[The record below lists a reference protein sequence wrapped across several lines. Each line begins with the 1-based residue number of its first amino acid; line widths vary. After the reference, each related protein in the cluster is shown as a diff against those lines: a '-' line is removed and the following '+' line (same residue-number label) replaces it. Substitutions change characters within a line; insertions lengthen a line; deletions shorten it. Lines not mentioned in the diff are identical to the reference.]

1 MSPATFSTP
10 IDRTG
15 TGSAAR
21 LCNVLL
27 DEFRQFCLGDGGKQ
41 TGFKGLADNTAWS
54 LSISTPLPTR
64 GAGADSSRC
73 RPVSRLPRNR
83 SMRS

>member
-41 TGFKGLADNTAWS
+41 TGFKGLADNTA
-54 LSISTPLPTR
+54 LVSIDFDSI
-64 GAGADSSRC
+64 ADARC
-73 RPVSRLPRNR
+73 RRGFQPMSA
-83 SMRS
+83 S